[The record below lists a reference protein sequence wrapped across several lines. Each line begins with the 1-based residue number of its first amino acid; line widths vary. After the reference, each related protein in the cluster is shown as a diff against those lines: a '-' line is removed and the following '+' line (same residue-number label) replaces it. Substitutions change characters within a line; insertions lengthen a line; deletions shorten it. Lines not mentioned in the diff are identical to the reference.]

1 MIWINFK
8 RIVHSG
14 FTNFWRN
21 GIVSLSA
28 VLIMFITLFIIAISL
43 FSSALL
49 KHTLS
54 SLQDKVDVNINM
66 LTSANEQDVLNLKTA
81 LEKLPEVEKIEYV
94 SREQALNNY
103 RERHKDDERILSA
116 LDELDENPLG
126 AALNIRAKD
135 PKYYDNIQV
144 FLNQNQPAG
153 GQNTIIENVN
163 FAQKKQAI
171 DRLNT
176 IIDAGQQFG
185 IVITIIFVLLSI
197 LITLN
202 TIRLAIFISK
212 EEIHLMN
219 MVGADHGYISGPF
232 VVTGAL
238 YGIVSAIFVLIL
250 LYPITY
256 FIGPRIAPV
265 FFDMNLFSYYVEN
278 FGHMFL
284 IIFFSGI
291 FIGAISSFLAINRY
305 LKVK

>member
-1 MIWINFK
+1 MFWINFK

-28 VLIMFITLFIIAISL
+28 VLIMFITLFIIAITL
-43 FSSALL
+43 FTSALL
-49 KHTLS
+49 QHTLS
-54 SLQDKVDVNINM
+54 SLQGKVDVNINM
-66 LTSANEQDVLNLKTA
+66 LTTAGEERILELKSS
-81 LEKLPEVEKIEYV
+81 LEKLPEVAEIEYI
-94 SREQALNNY
+94 SRDQALDNY
-103 RERHKDDERILSA
+103 RERHKDDQRILAA

-135 PKYYDNIQV
+135 PRYYESIQTY
-144 FLNQNQPAG
+144 LTKNQPVG
-153 GQNTIIENVN
+153 DPNTIVENIN

-171 DRLNT
+171 DRLTT

-219 MVGADHGYISGPF
+219 LVGAEHGYISGPF
-232 VVTGAL
+232 VVTGAM

-250 LYPITY
+250 LYPITF

-265 FFDMNLFSYYVEN
+265 FFDMNIFSYYVAN
-278 FGHMFL
+278 FGQMFL

-291 FIGAISSFLAINRY
+291 VIGAISSFLAINRY

>member
-28 VLIMFITLFIIAISL
+28 VLIMFITLFIIAITL

-49 KHTLS
+49 KHTLA

-66 LTSANEQDVLNLKTA
+66 LITANEPDILNLKTS
-81 LEKLPEVEKIEYV
+81 LEKLPEVEQVEYV
-94 SREQALNNY
+94 SRDQALENY
-103 RERHKDDERILSA
+103 KERHKDDERILSA

-135 PKYYDNIQV
+135 PRYYESVQT
-144 FLNQNQPAG
+144 FLDQNQPAG

-171 DRLNT
+171 DRLTT

-212 EEIHLMN
+212 DEIHLMN
-219 MVGADHGYISGPF
+219 MVGAEHGYISGPF

-238 YGIVSAIFVLIL
+238 YGVVSAFFVLVL

-265 FFDMNLFSYYVEN
+265 FFDMNIFSYYVSN
-278 FGHMFL
+278 FGQMFL

-291 FIGAISSFLAINRY
+291 VIGAISSFLAINRY

>member
-1 MIWINFK
+1 MFWINFK

-28 VLIMFITLFIIAISL
+28 VLIMFITLFIISISL

-49 KHTLS
+49 QHTLN

-66 LTSANEQDVLNLKTA
+66 LTTANEQDILNLKTS
-81 LEKLPEVEKIEYV
+81 LEKLPQVEKIEYV
-94 SREQALNNY
+94 SRDQALETY
-103 RERHKDDERILSA
+103 RERHKDDARILSA

-126 AALNIRAKD
+126 GALNVRAKD
-135 PKYYDNIQV
+135 PKYYDSIQT

-153 GQNTIIENVN
+153 GQNTIVENVN

-171 DRLNT
+171 DRLNA
-176 IIDAGQQFG
+176 IIDAGKQFG
-185 IVITIIFVLLSI
+185 VVITIIFVLLSI

-212 EEIHLMN
+212 DEIHLMN
-219 MVGADHGYISGPF
+219 MVGANHGYISGPF

-238 YGIVSAIFVLIL
+238 YGIISAVFVLIS

-265 FFDMNLFSYYVEN
+265 FFDMNLFSYYVSN
-278 FGHMFL
+278 FGQMFL

-291 FIGAISSFLAINRY
+291 VIGSISSFLAINRY

>member
-1 MIWINFK
+1 MFWTNFK

-28 VLIMFITLFIIAISL
+28 VLIMFITLFIISITL

-49 KHTLS
+49 QHTLN

-66 LTSANEQDVLNLKTA
+66 LIIANEQDILNLKTS

-94 SREQALNNY
+94 SRDQALESY

-135 PKYYDNIQV
+135 PRYYESIQS
-144 FLNQNQPAG
+144 FLNKNQPAG
-153 GQNTIIENVN
+153 GNNTIVENVN

-171 DRLNT
+171 DRLT
-176 IIDAGQQFG
+176 AIIDAGKQFG
-185 IVITIIFVLLSI
+185 VVITIIFVLLSI

-212 EEIHLMN
+212 DEIHLMN
-219 MVGADHGYISGPF
+219 MVGANHGYISGPF

-238 YGIVSAIFVLIL
+238 YGIVSAIFVLIS

-265 FFDMNLFSYYVEN
+265 FFDMNLFSYYVSN
-278 FGHMFL
+278 FGQMFL

-291 FIGAISSFLAINRY
+291 LIGAISSFLAINRY

>member
-265 FFDMNLFSYYVEN
+265 FFDMNLFSYYVAN
-278 FGHMFL
+278 FSHMFL

>member
-28 VLIMFITLFIIAISL
+28 VLIMFITLFIISITL
-43 FSSALL
+43 FTSALL
-49 KHTLS
+49 QHTLN
-54 SLQDKVDVNINM
+54 SLQEKVDVNINM
-66 LTSANEQDVLNLKTA
+66 LTSASEEQVLQLKTE
-81 LEKLPEVEKIEYV
+81 LEKLPEVEKVEYI
-94 SREQALNNY
+94 SRDAALENY
-103 RERHKDDERILSA
+103 RERHKDDERILAA
-116 LDELDENPLG
+116 LNELDENPLG

-135 PKYYDNIQV
+135 PKYYESIQT
-144 FLNQNQPAG
+144 FLNKNQDG
-153 GQNTIIENVN
+153 GSNTIVENVN

-171 DRLNT
+171 DRLT
-176 IIDAGQQFG
+176 LIIDAGKQFG

-219 MVGADHGYISGPF
+219 LVGAEHGYISGPF

-238 YGIVSAIFVLIL
+238 YGIISSIFVLIL

-256 FIGPRIAPV
+256 FIGPTIAPV
-265 FFDMNLFSYYVEN
+265 FFDMNIFSYYVAN
-278 FGHMFL
+278 FGQMFL

-305 LKVK
+305 LKIK

>member
-14 FTNFWRN
+14 SINFWRN

-28 VLIMFITLFIIAISL
+28 VLIMFITLFIIAITL

-49 KHTLS
+49 QHTLN

-66 LTSANEQDVLNLKTA
+66 LTTANEPEILNLKSS
-81 LEKLPEVEKIEYV
+81 LEKLPEVEKVEYI
-94 SREQALNNY
+94 SRDQALENY
-103 RERHKDDERILSA
+103 RERHKNDERILSA
-116 LDELDENPLG
+116 LNELDENPLG

-135 PKYYDNIQV
+135 PRYYESVQA
-144 FLNQNQPAG
+144 FLDKNQPAG
-153 GQNTIIENVN
+153 DQNTIIENVN

-171 DRLNT
+171 DRLTT
-176 IIDAGQQFG
+176 IIDAGKQFG
-185 IVITIIFVLLSI
+185 IVVTIIFVLLSI

-212 EEIHLMN
+212 DEIHLMN
-219 MVGADHGYISGPF
+219 MVGAEHGYISGPF

-238 YGIVSAIFVLIL
+238 YGIISAIFVLVL

-265 FFDMNLFSYYVEN
+265 FFDMNLFSYYVAN
-278 FGHMFL
+278 FGQMFL

>member
-1 MIWINFK
+1 MFWINFK
-8 RIVHSG
+8 RIAHSG

-21 GIVSLSA
+21 GMVSLSA
-28 VLIMFITLFIIAISL
+28 VLIMFITLFIIAITI

-49 KHTLS
+49 QNTLN
-54 SLQDKVDVNINM
+54 SLQGKVDVNINM
-66 LTSANEQDVLNLKTA
+66 LTSANEEQVLALKTSI
-81 LEKLPEVEKIEYV
+81 EKLPEVESVEYI
-94 SREQALNNY
+94 SRDQALDNY
-103 RERHKDDERILSA
+103 RERHKEDQRILAA
-116 LDELDENPLG
+116 LDELNENPLG

-135 PKYYDNIQV
+135 PRYYVTIQD
-144 FLNQNQPAG
+144 FLNDNQSVGSP
-153 GQNTIIENVN
+153 NTIVENIN

-171 DRLNT
+171 DRLTT

-185 IVITIIFVLLSI
+185 IVVTIIFVILSI

-219 MVGADHGYISGPF
+219 LVGANHGYISGPF
-232 VVTGAL
+232 VVTGAM

-250 LYPITY
+250 LYPIT
-256 FIGPRIAPV
+256 FFVGPRIAPV
-265 FFDMNLFSYYVEN
+265 FFDMNIFSYYVAN
-278 FGHMFL
+278 FGQMFL

-291 FIGAISSFLAINRY
+291 FIGAVSSFLAINRY

>member
-21 GIVSLSA
+21 GMVSLSA
-28 VLIMFITLFIIAISL
+28 VMIMFITLFIIAITL
-43 FSSALL
+43 FTSALL
-49 KHTLS
+49 EHTLG
-54 SLQDKVDVNINM
+54 SLQEKVDVNINM
-66 LTSANEQDVLNLKTA
+66 LTSASEEQISQLKSQI
-81 LEKLPEVEKIEYV
+81 EKLPEVQSVEYI
-94 SREQALNNY
+94 SRDQSLENY
-103 RERHKDDERILSA
+103 RERHKDDERILAA
-116 LDELDENPLG
+116 LNELDENPLG

-135 PKYYDNIQV
+135 PKYYESIQE
-144 FLNQNQPAG
+144 FLNKNQNGDA
-153 GQNTIIENVN
+153 NTIVENVN

-171 DRLNT
+171 DRLTT
-176 IIDAGQQFG
+176 IIDSGKQFG
-185 IVITIIFVLLSI
+185 IVITIIFVILSI

-219 MVGADHGYISGPF
+219 LVGAEHGYISGPF

-238 YGIVSAIFVLIL
+238 YGIVSSFFVLIL
-250 LYPITY
+250 LYPLTY
-256 FIGPRIAPV
+256 FIGPRIAPI
-265 FFDMNLFSYYVEN
+265 FFDMNIFSYYVAN
-278 FGHMFL
+278 FGQMFL

-305 LKVK
+305 LKIK

>member
-14 FTNFWRN
+14 STNFWRN

-28 VLIMFITLFIIAISL
+28 VLIMFITLFIIAITL
-43 FSSALL
+43 FTSALL
-49 KHTLS
+49 QHTLN
-54 SLQDKVDVNINM
+54 SLQEKVDVNINM
-66 LTSANEQDVLNLKTA
+66 LTTASEEQVLQLKTEI
-81 LEKLPEVEKIEYV
+81 EKLPEVESVEYI
-94 SREQALNNY
+94 SRDQALENY
-103 RERHKDDERILSA
+103 RERHKDDERILTA
-116 LDELDENPLG
+116 LNELDENPLG

-135 PKYYDNIQV
+135 PKYYESIQT
-144 FLNQNQPAG
+144 FLNKNQDG
-153 GQNTIIENVN
+153 GSNTIVENVN

-171 DRLNT
+171 DRLTT
-176 IIDAGQQFG
+176 IIEAGKQFG
-185 IVITIIFVLLSI
+185 IVITVIFVILSI

-219 MVGADHGYISGPF
+219 LVGAEHGYISGPF

-238 YGIVSAIFVLIL
+238 YGIISSIFVLLL

-256 FIGPRIAPV
+256 FIGPRIAPI
-265 FFDMNLFSYYVEN
+265 FFEMNLFSYYVAN
-278 FGHMFL
+278 FGQMFL

-305 LKVK
+305 LKIK

>member
-28 VLIMFITLFIIAISL
+28 VLIMFITLLIIAITL

-49 KHTLS
+49 QHTLT

-66 LTSANEQDVLNLKTA
+66 LTTVSEQDILNLKTS
-81 LEKLPEVEKIEYV
+81 LEKLPEVEKVEYV
-94 SREQALNNY
+94 SREQALDSY
-103 RERHKDDERILSA
+103 RERHKDDARILSA

-135 PKYYDNIQV
+135 PRYYEGVQT

-171 DRLNT
+171 DRLT
-176 IIDAGQQFG
+176 KIIDAGQQFG
-185 IVITIIFVLLSI
+185 IVITILFVLLSI

-212 EEIHLMN
+212 DEIHLMN
-219 MVGADHGYISGPF
+219 MVGAEHGYISGPF

-238 YGIVSAIFVLIL
+238 YGIVSGIFVLIL

-265 FFDMNLFSYYVEN
+265 FFDMNIFSYYVAN
-278 FGHMFL
+278 FGQMFL

-291 FIGAISSFLAINRY
+291 VIGAISSFLAINRY

>member
-28 VLIMFITLFIIAISL
+28 VLIMFITLFIISITL

-49 KHTLS
+49 QHTLT
-54 SLQDKVDVNINM
+54 SLQDKVDVNINI
-66 LTSANEQDVLNLKTA
+66 LTTASEQDILNLKTS

-94 SREQALNNY
+94 SRDQALENY
-103 RERHKDDERILSA
+103 RERHKDDQRILSA

-135 PKYYDNIQV
+135 PRYYESVQTY
-144 FLNQNQPAG
+144 LNQNQPAG
-153 GQNTIIENVN
+153 GQTTIIENVN

-171 DRLNT
+171 DRLTT
-176 IIDAGQQFG
+176 IIEAGKQFG

-212 EEIHLMN
+212 DEIHLMN

-232 VVTGAL
+232 VVTGAF
-238 YGIVSAIFVLIL
+238 YGIISAILVLIS

-265 FFDMNLFSYYVEN
+265 FFDMNLFSYYVSN
-278 FGHMFL
+278 FGQMFL

-305 LKVK
+305 LKIK

>member
-1 MIWINFK
+1 MLWINFK

-28 VLIMFITLFIIAISL
+28 VLIMFITLFIIAIVL
-43 FSSALL
+43 FTSALL
-49 KHTLS
+49 QHTLS

-66 LTSANEQDVLNLKTA
+66 LTSASEEQVLALKTEI
-81 LEKLPEVEKIEYV
+81 EKLPEVQAVEYI
-94 SREQALNNY
+94 SRDQALENY

-116 LDELDENPLG
+116 LNELDENPLG
-126 AALNIRAKD
+126 AALNIRATD
-135 PKYYDNIQV
+135 PKYYEGIQN
-144 FLNQNQPAG
+144 FLNQRQDG
-153 GQNTIIENVN
+153 GNGTIIENVN

-171 DRLNT
+171 ERLTT
-176 IIDAGQQFG
+176 IIDAGRQFG
-185 IVITIIFVLLSI
+185 ILVTVIFVILSI

-212 EEIHLMN
+212 DEIHLMN
-219 MVGADHGYISGPF
+219 LVGAEHGYISGPF

-238 YGIVSAIFVLIL
+238 YGIVSSIFVLIL

-256 FIGPRIAPV
+256 FIGPRISPI
-265 FFDMNLFSYYVEN
+265 FFDMNLFSYYVSN
-278 FGHMFL
+278 FGQMFL

-291 FIGAISSFLAINRY
+291 LIGAISSFLAINRY

>member
-1 MIWINFK
+1 MFWINLK
-8 RIVHSG
+8 RIFHSG

-28 VLIMFITLFIIAISL
+28 VLIMFITLFIIAIVL
-43 FSSALL
+43 FTSALL
-49 KHTLS
+49 QHTLS
-54 SLQDKVDVNINM
+54 SLQEKVDVNINM
-66 LTSANEQDVLNLKTA
+66 LTSASEEQVLQLKA
-81 LEKLPEVEKIEYV
+81 QIEKLPEVDVVEYI
-94 SREQALNNY
+94 SRDQALDNY
-103 RERHKDDERILSA
+103 RARHKDDQKILAA

-135 PKYYDNIQV
+135 PRNYETIQN
-144 FLNQNQPAG
+144 FLNQSQDG
-153 GQNTIIENVN
+153 GATSIIENVN

-171 DRLNT
+171 DRLT
-176 IIDAGQQFG
+176 LIIDAGKQFG
-185 IVITIIFVLLSI
+185 IVVTVIFVILSI

-219 MVGADHGYISGPF
+219 MVGAEHGYISGPF

-238 YGIVSAIFVLIL
+238 YGVISAIFVLIL

-256 FIGPRIAPV
+256 FIGPQIAPV
-265 FFDMNLFSYYVEN
+265 FFDMNLFSYYVSN
-278 FGHMFL
+278 FGQMFL

>member
-28 VLIMFITLFIIAISL
+28 VLIMFITLFIIAITL

-49 KHTLS
+49 KHTLA

-66 LTSANEQDVLNLKTA
+66 LITANEPDILNLKTS
-81 LEKLPEVEKIEYV
+81 LEKLPEVEQVEYV
-94 SREQALNNY
+94 SRDQALENY
-103 RERHKDDERILSA
+103 KERHKDDERILSA

-135 PKYYDNIQV
+135 PRYYESVQT
-144 FLNQNQPAG
+144 FLDQNQPAG

-171 DRLNT
+171 DRLTT

-212 EEIHLMN
+212 DEIHLMN
-219 MVGADHGYISGPF
+219 MVGAEHGYISGPF

-238 YGIVSAIFVLIL
+238 YGVVSAFFVLVL

-265 FFDMNLFSYYVEN
+265 FFDMNLFSYYISN
-278 FGHMFL
+278 FGQMFL

>member
-28 VLIMFITLFIIAISL
+28 VLIMFITLFIIAITL
-43 FSSALL
+43 FTSALL
-49 KHTLS
+49 QYTLG
-54 SLQDKVDVNINM
+54 SLQDKVDVNINVITTAPEDQI
-66 LTSANEQDVLNLKTA
+66 LSLKA
-81 LEKLPEVEKIEYV
+81 SLEKLPEVQAVEYI
-94 SREQALNNY
+94 SRDQALADY
-103 RERHKDDERILSA
+103 RERHKDDTRVLSA

-126 AALNIRAKD
+126 AALNIRAKN
-135 PKYYDNIQV
+135 PKYYESIQT
-144 FLNQNQPAG
+144 FLNKNQVAG
-153 GQNTIIENVN
+153 DSNTIIENVN

-171 DRLNT
+171 DRLTT
-176 IIDAGQQFG
+176 IIDAGRQFG
-185 IVITIIFVLLSI
+185 IVVTIIFVLLSI

-219 MVGADHGYISGPF
+219 LVGANHGYISGPF

-238 YGIVSAIFVLIL
+238 YGIISAIFVLIL

-265 FFDMNLFSYYVEN
+265 FFDMNIFSYYVAN
-278 FGHMFL
+278 FGQMFL

-305 LKVK
+305 LKIK

>member
-28 VLIMFITLFIIAISL
+28 VLIMFITLFIIAVTL

-49 KHTLS
+49 QHTLS

-66 LTSANEQDVLNLKTA
+66 LTSANEPDILNLKTS
-81 LEKLPEVEKIEYV
+81 LEKLPEVEKVEYV
-94 SREQALNNY
+94 SRDQALETY

-135 PKYYDNIQV
+135 PRYYEGIQT
-144 FLNQNQPAG
+144 FLNKNQPAG
-153 GQNTIIENVN
+153 GQATIIENVN

-171 DRLNT
+171 DRLT
-176 IIDAGQQFG
+176 KIIDAGQQFG
-185 IVITIIFVLLSI
+185 IVITILFVLLSI

-212 EEIHLMN
+212 DEIHLMN
-219 MVGADHGYISGPF
+219 MVGAEHGYISGPF

-238 YGIVSAIFVLIL
+238 YGIISGIFVLIL

-265 FFDMNLFSYYVEN
+265 FFDMNLFSYYVAN
-278 FGHMFL
+278 FGQMFL

>member
-28 VLIMFITLFIIAISL
+28 VLIMFITLFIIAIVL
-43 FSSALL
+43 FTSALL
-49 KHTLS
+49 QHTLS

-66 LTSANEQDVLNLKTA
+66 LTTASEEQVLALKTEI
-81 LEKLPEVEKIEYV
+81 EKLPEVQSVEYV
-94 SREQALNNY
+94 SRDQALENY

-116 LDELDENPLG
+116 LNELDENPLG
-126 AALNIRAKD
+126 AALNIRATD
-135 PKYYDNIQV
+135 PKYYEGIQS
-144 FLNQNQPAG
+144 FLNQRQDG
-153 GQNTIIENVN
+153 GNGTIIENVN

-171 DRLNT
+171 DRLT
-176 IIDAGQQFG
+176 KIIDAGRQFG
-185 IVITIIFVLLSI
+185 ILITIIFVILSI

-212 EEIHLMN
+212 DEIHLMN
-219 MVGADHGYISGPF
+219 LVGAEHGYISGPF

-238 YGIVSAIFVLIL
+238 YGIVSSIFVLIL

-256 FIGPRIAPV
+256 FIGPRISPI
-265 FFDMNLFSYYVEN
+265 FFDMNLFSYYVSN
-278 FGHMFL
+278 FGQMFL

-291 FIGAISSFLAINRY
+291 LIGAISSFLAINRY

>member
-1 MIWINFK
+1 MFWINFK

-21 GIVSLSA
+21 GMVSLSA
-28 VLIMFITLFIIAISL
+28 VLIMFITLFIIAITI

-49 KHTLS
+49 QNTLN
-54 SLQDKVDVNINM
+54 SLQGKVDVNINM
-66 LTSANEQDVLNLKTA
+66 LTSANEEQVLALKTSI
-81 LEKLPEVEKIEYV
+81 EKLPEVESVEYI
-94 SREQALNNY
+94 SRDQALDNY
-103 RERHKDDERILSA
+103 RERHKEDQRILAA
-116 LDELDENPLG
+116 LDELNENPLG

-135 PKYYDNIQV
+135 PRYYVTIQD
-144 FLNQNQPAG
+144 FLNDNQSVGSP
-153 GQNTIIENVN
+153 NTIVENIN

-171 DRLNT
+171 DRLTT
-176 IIDAGQQFG
+176 IIDAGRQFG
-185 IVITIIFVLLSI
+185 IVVTIIFVILSI

-219 MVGADHGYISGPF
+219 LVGANHGYISGPF
-232 VVTGAL
+232 VVTGAM

-250 LYPITY
+250 LYPIT
-256 FIGPRIAPV
+256 FFVGPRIAPV
-265 FFDMNLFSYYVEN
+265 FFDMNIFSYYVAN
-278 FGHMFL
+278 FGQMFL

-291 FIGAISSFLAINRY
+291 FIGAVSSFLAINRY